1 MLFLIKCSPPTLVPL
16 VANHYMLLL
25 LCMESLFSN
34 SVVGSI
40 TQLEA
45 LSWVFEDSQCPS
57 RINNTILG
65 VK

>member
-1 MLFLIKCSPPTLVPL
+1 MLLLIKCSPTTLAPL
-16 VANHYMLLL
+16 VASHYTLLL

-34 SVVGSI
+34 SVVGNI
-40 TQLEA
+40 AQLEA